1 MDLLR
6 AIEAEDV
13 ETVAQILS
21 QAPQQANFYDQKN
34 NEFPLGVAARVG
46 LSVWYV
52 EFKL

>member
-13 ETVAQILS
+13 QSATEILS
-21 QAPQQANFYDQKN
+21 AAPTLANFYDQKN

-46 LSVWYV
+46 
-52 EFKL
+52 K